1 MKKKNLFC
9 CILLSFSSFSAFAE
23 EEYAFRERLEVVHES
38 NRRDMKLR
46 PAADEFVF
54 GDGLVIE
61 LPASSTPFMRRVA
74 RDFADYLAESMG
86 VSARVA
92 FNGFSGG
99 KNVLAARRLCD
110 LPQGERTLKERS
122 YSVETDADGVKLVGF
137 DERALAQAFYHLED
151 MMNLR
156 RAPFLKHGRRVRT
169 PRFAVR
175 MTHSGYGNDIFPE
188 AHLNAMAHAGMTAIL
203 VFLDDIDKTKAQ
215 EYQDL
220 KALIRLAAKYGLD
233 TYLYSYIKAFAHPD
247 DGTEAF
253 EKSYGRIAGHYPEAK
268 GIILVGESCQF
279 PSKDPRVQPR
289 TWRNRDKNDKR
300 PLAGWFPCTDY
311 PDWLRAVQSAIRAK
325 APAMELVFWT
335 YNWGWAPLEDRRR
348 LLHAIPGD
356 VTLMAT
362 FEMFERRVK
371 RNGIDCPT
379 ADYTISFAG
388 PGKYFRSEA
397 EEAKKRNL
405 RLYTQANAG
414 GVTWDYG
421 TVPYQPCPFQ
431 WKRRWEARVAANA
444 GYGLS
449 GIMENHHFGWY
460 PSFLSELEKEMF
472 TEGGIPFDE
481 HIRLIAARDFGAEN
495 AETAIAHWKR
505 WSESAED
512 YIPSDA
518 NQYGPFRI
526 GPAYPFTFGHPPADY
541 KTFPSKKYAANGPR
555 ICRFDYLK
563 EGYVAQL
570 TPERMDAQYMAK
582 ELELLEP
589 MAEAYEKGAAA
600 FGAMRGEKAARMA
613 NFAAYLGACTR
624 TAINVKRGAIA
635 FLTKDDA
642 GILKAA
648 RDEYANAERSLEFV
662 GKDSRLGW
670 EPSMEYAG
678 GAEQIRWK
686 LALMEKLYGVGVRQ
700 SR

>member
-1 MKKKNLFC
+1 MKIEKIALLFFSA
-9 CILLSFSSFSAFAE
+9 LTVSFSFAE
-23 EEYAFRERLEVVHES
+23 EEYAFRKRLEVVHES
-38 NRRDMKLR
+38 DRRDSGLT
-46 PAADEFVF
+46 PTADEFVF
-54 GDGLVIE
+54 DDGLVVE

-86 VSARVA
+86 VSVRVA
-92 FNGFSGG
+92 FKGLSGA
-99 KNVLAARRLCD
+99 KNVLAAQRLCD
-110 LPQGERTLKERS
+110 LPQGALALKERS
-122 YSVETDADGVKLVGF
+122 YSVKVDADGVRLVGF

-151 MMNLR
+151 MMNLK
-156 RAPFLKHGRRVRT
+156 RAPFLKHGGYVRT

-188 AHLNAMAHAGMTAIL
+188 AHLNAMAHAGMTSIL

-215 EYQDL
+215 DYQDL

-247 DGTEAF
+247 DGDEIF

-289 TWRNRDKNDKR
+289 TWRNKDKNDKR

-311 PDWLRAVQSAIRAK
+311 PDWLRAVQRAIRAK
-325 APAMELVFWT
+325 APDMELVFWT
-335 YNWGWAPLEDRRR
+335 YNWGWAPFEDRRR
-348 LLHAIPGD
+348 LIHAIPGD

-362 FEMFERRVK
+362 FEMFERCMK

-379 ADYTISFAG
+379 ADYTLSFAG

-397 EEAKKRNL
+397 AEAKKRGL

-431 WKRRWEARVAANA
+431 WKRRWEGLVAANA
-444 GYGLS
+444 DYGLS

-481 HIRLIAARDFGAEN
+481 HIRLVAARDYGAEN
-495 AETAIAHWKR
+495 ADEVLAHWKR
-505 WSESAED
+505 WSDLAQD
-512 YIPSDA
+512 YVPSDA

-526 GPAYPFTFGHPPADY
+526 GPAYPFTFGHPPAEY
-541 KTFPSKKYAANGPR
+541 KSFPVKKYASNGPR

-563 EGYVAQL
+563 EGYVPQL
-570 TPERMDAQYMAK
+570 TPERMDAEYMAK

-589 MAEAYEKGAAA
+589 MAAAYEKGAAA
-600 FGAMRGEKAARMA
+600 FAAMRGEKAAQMA

-624 TAINVKRGAIA
+624 TALNVKRGAIA
-635 FLTKDDA
+635 FLAKDEA

-648 RDEYANAERSLEFV
+648 QDEYANAKKALEFV
-662 GKDSRLGW
+662 ENDSRLGW
-670 EPSMEYAG
+670 EPSMEYTG

-686 LALMEKLYGVGVRQ
+686 LALMEKLYGLGEGK
-700 SR
+700 